1 MEVEIGKITHFFSKL
16 NVSIILV
23 TYGELKVGDKI
34 HLKGHTTDFFQEI
47 YSMQAEHAAV
57 TKAKEGESVGIKVMF
72 PAREHDLVFKV
83 MEET

>member
-1 MEVEIGKITHFFSKL
+1 MEVEIGKITHYFSKL
-16 NVSIILV
+16 NVGIILV

-34 HLKGHTTDFFQEI
+34 HIKGHTTDFFQEI
-47 YSMQAEHAAV
+47 YSMEMEHMIMAKV
-57 TKAKEGESVGIKVMF
+57 KEGESVGIKVKF

>member
-1 MEVEIGKITHFFSKL
+1 MEVEVGKITHFFSKV
-16 NVSIILV
+16 NVGIILV
-23 TYGELKVGDKI
+23 TYGELKVGDKL

-47 YSMQAEHAAV
+47 DSMEMEHATV
-57 TKAKEGESVGIKVMF
+57 TKAKEGESVGIKVKF

>member
-1 MEVEIGKITHFFSKL
+1 MEVEVGKITHYFSKAS
-16 NVSIILV
+16 VGIVLV

-47 YSMQAEHAAV
+47 DTMQMEHATVA
-57 TKAKEGESVGIKVMF
+57 KAKEGESVGIKVKF